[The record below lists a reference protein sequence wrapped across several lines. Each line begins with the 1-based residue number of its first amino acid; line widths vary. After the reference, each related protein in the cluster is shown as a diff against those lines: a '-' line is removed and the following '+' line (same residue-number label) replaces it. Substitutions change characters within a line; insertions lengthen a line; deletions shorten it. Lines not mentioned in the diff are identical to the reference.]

1 MVVVAVIATR
11 AATRREKDT
20 GRLCGCRKT
29 RGNVGYQDRRVK
41 EGEEGRGGGGYLA
54 RW

>member
-1 MVVVAVIATR
+1 MMVVVVIATR
-11 AATRREKDT
+11 AVTRREKDT
-20 GRLCGCRKT
+20 VCGCRKT
-29 RGNVGYQDRRVK
+29 RGNVGYQDRRVE